1 MLSGDKCFGEEKKAE
16 EEENREVSRQQ
27 FRIIGG
33 PIEKVTSEQRP
44 KGSKRFQGGEKR
56 MLQAQGTL
64 SAKIFGCEQAWCI

>member
-1 MLSGDKCFGEEKKAE
+1 MV
-16 EEENREVSRQQ
+16 RE
-27 FRIIGG
+27 G

-64 SAKIFGCEQAWCI
+64 SAKIFGYEQAWCI